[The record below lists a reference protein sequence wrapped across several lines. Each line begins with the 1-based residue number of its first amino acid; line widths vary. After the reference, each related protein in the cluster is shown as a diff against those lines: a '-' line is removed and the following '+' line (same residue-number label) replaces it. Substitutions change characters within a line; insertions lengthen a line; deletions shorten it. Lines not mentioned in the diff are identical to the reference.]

1 MHLDSINQNTNEIQG
16 NYEYLLRLEAKVD
29 KLSEKVDD
37 LQMQV
42 NPHFYNDSFD
52 NISLSPREEEV
63 FVVIYSVDEGIT
75 VDEIARKLGLTK
87 ALVER
92 YVNSLIFKKI
102 PVVRRSFDNEYL
114 SLEYNFKDLQARK
127 NILKLNGSAT
137 QRLVSKEAI

>member
-137 QRLVSKEAI
+137 QRLV